1 MYSRRTEL
9 HQAGLLTTPDRLVQC
24 LWASSRQHPTQ
35 AFTGFKTIEAT
46 FTGDYYSG
54 EFHKGFYH
62 GRGKHI
68 SDLAAIYEGDYVFG
82 RRPGKGVMEYP
93 SGYTSDGDWFDDQR
107 HGQGTFIER
116 KTGNKYVGGYKD
128 GRRHGKGISYWE
140 VADEEI
146 DLCQICYGEEQD
158 ALFFDC
164 GHVCACVACARQ
176 VDICPICRKSILS
189 VVKIYRS

>member
-1 MYSRRTEL
+1 ME
-9 HQAGLLTTPDRLVQC
+9 P
-24 LWASSRQHPTQ
+24 
-35 AFTGFKTIEAT
+35 T

-54 EFHKGFYH
+54 EVNKGFYH

-68 SDLAAIYEGDYVFG
+68 SDQAAIYEGDFLFG
-82 RRPGKGVMEYP
+82 LCHGKGFMEYP
-93 SGYTSDGDWFDDQR
+93 SGNTYNGDWFNDQR

-116 KTGNKYVGGYKD
+116 KTGNKYVGGYREGK
-128 GRRHGKGISYWE
+128 RHGKGVTYWE
-140 VADEEI
+140 VADEEME
-146 DLCQICYGEEQD
+146 LCQICYSEEQD